1 MVYLTTVKTTKD
13 RCLKQ
18 LPVQAKTNSLLIVA
32 VLQPSTCVF
41 LCTSIFVPH
50 LWLSVRFFP
59 GIPSNKLENIIQTIW
74 LQIHPKI
81 WKALKNWS
89 QNCKV
94 IPKPVGGIFVSPA
107 FKKTTPP
114 YHHSTGT
121 QFVELLAQT
130 ALRLRV
136 VGTGAPPG
144 SVTWWRITLESG
156 PGKTTIAQHMADS

>member
-59 GIPSNKLENIIQTIW
+59 GIPSNKQFGCKFIRKFGKPSKIGPKTAKWFQNLLEGF
-74 LQIHPKI
+74 LFH
-81 WKALKNWS
+81 LHS
-89 QNCKV
+89 
-94 IPKPVGGIFVSPA
+94 
-107 FKKTTPP
+107 KKTTPP

>member
-1 MVYLTTVKTTKD
+1 MYLTTVKTTKD

-50 LWLSVRFFP
+50 LWLVVRFFP

-107 FKKTTPP
+107 FKKNNTTVPP
-114 YHHSTGT
+114 LNWHSIRRVARADC
-121 QFVELLAQT
+121 VEA
-130 ALRLRV
+130 ASCRHRR
-136 VGTGAPPG
+136 A
-144 SVTWWRITLESG
+144 TWECHMVENHI
-156 PGKTTIAQHMADS
+156 GKRPRKNNNCTTYG